1 MTVVLAKPL
10 LYAHFNQKAEGLPLE
25 DYKPGDKLIPF
36 KVVGEYKGTDW

>member
-25 DYKPGDKLIPF
+25 DYKPGEQVDSF
-36 KVVGEYKGTDW
+36 QGGR